1 MLEAEAEKIGNK
13 ADNNV
18 LNKKWKYKKKKEYM
32 QRKDDVEKTQQ
43 FTTFSDYDVPEND
56 NLNLHIL
63 YKLLKKLLNC
73 SYF

>member
-43 FTTFSDYDVPEND
+43 STTFSDYDVPEND

-63 YKLLKKLLNC
+63 YKLL
-73 SYF
+73 

>member
-1 MLEAEAEKIGNK
+1 MLEAEAQKIGNK

-63 YKLLKKLLNC
+63 YKLL
-73 SYF
+73 

>member
-32 QRKDDVEKTQQ
+32 QRKDDLEKTQQ

-63 YKLLKKLLNC
+63 YKLL
-73 SYF
+73 

>member
-63 YKLLKKLLNC
+63 YKLM
-73 SYF
+73 

>member
-1 MLEAEAEKIGNK
+1 MLEAEAEKIVNE
-13 ADNNV
+13 ADDNV
-18 LNKKWKYKKKKEYM
+18 LKKKWKYKKKKQYM

-63 YKLLKKLLNC
+63 YKLL
-73 SYF
+73 

>member
-1 MLEAEAEKIGNK
+1 MLEAEAEKIVNE

-18 LNKKWKYKKKKEYM
+18 LKKKWKYKKKKQYM

-63 YKLLKKLLNC
+63 YKLL
-73 SYF
+73 

>member
-1 MLEAEAEKIGNK
+1 MLEAEAEKVVNK
-13 ADNNV
+13 ADNNA
-18 LNKKWKYKKKKEYM
+18 LKKKWKYKKKKQYM

-63 YKLLKKLLNC
+63 YKLL
-73 SYF
+73 

>member
-1 MLEAEAEKIGNK
+1 MLEAEAEKIGKK

-63 YKLLKKLLNC
+63 YKLL
-73 SYF
+73 

>member
-13 ADNNV
+13 AGNNV

-63 YKLLKKLLNC
+63 YKLL
-73 SYF
+73 

>member
-1 MLEAEAEKIGNK
+1 MLEAEAEKIVNK

-18 LNKKWKYKKKKEYM
+18 LRKKWKYKKKKQYM

-63 YKLLKKLLNC
+63 YKLL
-73 SYF
+73 

>member
-18 LNKKWKYKKKKEYM
+18 LNKMWKYKKKKEYM

-63 YKLLKKLLNC
+63 YKLL
-73 SYF
+73 

>member
-43 FTTFSDYDVPEND
+43 FTIFSDYDVPEND

-63 YKLLKKLLNC
+63 YKLL
-73 SYF
+73 

>member
-1 MLEAEAEKIGNK
+1 MLEAEAEKIVNK
-13 ADNNV
+13 ADNNA
-18 LNKKWKYKKKKEYM
+18 LKKKWKYKKKKQYM

-63 YKLLKKLLNC
+63 YKLL
-73 SYF
+73 

>member
-18 LNKKWKYKKKKEYM
+18 LNKKWNYKKKKEYM

-63 YKLLKKLLNC
+63 YKLL
-73 SYF
+73 

>member
-63 YKLLKKLLNC
+63 YKLL
-73 SYF
+73 

>member
-56 NLNLHIL
+56 NLNLYIL
-63 YKLLKKLLNC
+63 YKLL
-73 SYF
+73 

>member
-1 MLEAEAEKIGNK
+1 MLEAEAEKIVNE
-13 ADNNV
+13 ADDNV
-18 LNKKWKYKKKKEYM
+18 LKKKWKYKKKKQYM

-63 YKLLKKLLNC
+63 NKLL
-73 SYF
+73 

>member
-13 ADNNV
+13 ANNNV

-63 YKLLKKLLNC
+63 YKLL
-73 SYF
+73 